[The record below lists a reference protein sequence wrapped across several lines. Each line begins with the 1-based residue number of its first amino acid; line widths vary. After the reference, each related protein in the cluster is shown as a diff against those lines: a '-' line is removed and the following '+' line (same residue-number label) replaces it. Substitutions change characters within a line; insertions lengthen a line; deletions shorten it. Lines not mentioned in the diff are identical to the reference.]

1 MTPGPVNSPMNQP
14 MNHDFGACRTT
25 EEIHCHSLHGILT
38 CGAGRSMA
46 KWLGQGSCDPSIV
59 SNPTRSIIGGS
70 GGRLERL
77 RQHGIVDLIVIDYDF
92 YYLYYY

>member
-1 MTPGPVNSPMNQP
+1 
-14 MNHDFGACRTT
+14 
-25 EEIHCHSLHGILT
+25 
-38 CGAGRSMA
+38 MA